1 MLFAPEWL
9 HMRGKKRSTSC
20 CPVGEDRRRRWW
32 PCTLNRAVR
41 FHCVVITCIVLRS
54 RSEAVASIHLQSVN
68 RHTKQQHSGL
78 FAPKPLALL
87 DLRADL
93 EAPWK
98 TKTFINLLFRD
109 FGSLRSAST
118 WVYWINGFC
127 WLTLTLLSIFSAI
140 YCWGSPWVL
149 VTKRGQSVCSR
160 LSVRCHG
167 LFKGGKKNH
176 LLFWLLCV
184 LSWIFVTPHTAM
196 ALMLHGVCKEH
207 ETGVGSS
214 LQAKQS

>member
-1 MLFAPEWL
+1 MFPCAICSWMASHE
-9 HMRGKKRSTSC
+9 GKKRSTSC

-32 PCTLNRAVR
+32 PCTLNRTVR

-54 RSEAVASIHLQSVN
+54 RSEAVASIHLQNVN

-127 WLTLTLLSIFSAI
+127 WLTLTLLSIFSAM

-149 VTKRGQSVCSR
+149 VTKRGQSV
-160 LSVRCHG
+160 SVAAWVSGVG
-167 LFKGGKKNH
+167 LFKGG
-176 LLFWLLCV
+176 
-184 LSWIFVTPHTAM
+184 
-196 ALMLHGVCKEH
+196 G
-207 ETGVGSS
+207 GSS
-214 LQAKQS
+214 SVLVALCFELDFCHSPHCRSSYVAWCL